1 MRRSRFAF
9 LSFAA
14 AAAACAPAPVIAQ
27 CRLCSTPTTTVQEDP
42 AAQDVQLEIETGLN
56 FDRLITLGPGE
67 GFAELRPNGAKS
79 AIGAVTEIGPRAMV
93 GTVVVRG
100 QSGRAVRVDLP
111 TRIEL
116 FALGGGRVTL
126 DQLETDLPSMPRL
139 ELRRKS
145 DVPLRWPVAR
155 HRRYGRR
162 LSRRPSDYRRVSRL
176 LNRSRVRRTN
186 SCPIR
191 TDP

>member
-14 AAAACAPAPVIAQ
+14 AAACAPAPARAQ
-27 CRLCSTPTTTVQEDP
+27 CRLCATPTTTVQQDP
-42 AAQDVQLEIETGLN
+42 TVQDVQLEIETALN
-56 FDRLITLGPGE
+56 FDRLITLGQGE

-79 AIGAVTEIGPRAMV
+79 GTGTVTEIGPRAMV

-111 TRIEL
+111 ARIEL
-116 FALGGGRVTL
+116 FALGGGRMTL

-139 ELRRKS
+139 DSAGNLTFRFGGRLRVTG
-145 DVPLRWPVAR
+145 DAE
-155 HRRYGRR
+155 G
-162 LSRRPSDYRRVSRL
+162 DYRGDL
-176 LNRSRVRRTN
+176 
-186 SCPIR
+186 PI
-191 TDP
+191 TVEYLGS